1 MDEQSN
7 LHLEVTAIAP
17 KSLTTFF
24 CLLKA
29 KSSDLVFEDIDDDLD
44 QELGHLTLGI
54 KGRSIQ
60 SNFHVRPSLVSD
72 HLL

>member
-17 KSLTTFF
+17 KSLTTFFF

-44 QELGHLTLGI
+44 QELGHLTLGMVDLYS
-54 KGRSIQ
+54 RTSMC
-60 SNFHVRPSLVSD
+60 D
-72 HLL
+72 HLS

>member
-24 CLLKA
+24 FTLKA

-54 KGRSIQ
+54 VDLYSRTSMC
-60 SNFHVRPSLVSD
+60 D
-72 HLL
+72 HLS

>member
-44 QELGHLTLGI
+44 QELGHLTLGMVDLYS
-54 KGRSIQ
+54 RTSMC
-60 SNFHVRPSLVSD
+60 D
-72 HLL
+72 HLS

>member
-44 QELGHLTLGI
+44 QELGHLTLG
-54 KGRSIQ
+54 KVDLYSRTSMC
-60 SNFHVRPSLVSD
+60 D
-72 HLL
+72 HLS

>member
-17 KSLTTFF
+17 KVINHFF

-44 QELGHLTLGI
+44 QELGHLTLGMVDLYS
-54 KGRSIQ
+54 RTSMC
-60 SNFHVRPSLVSD
+60 D
-72 HLL
+72 HLS

>member
-44 QELGHLTLGI
+44 QELGHLTLGMVDLYS
-54 KGRSIQ
+54 RTSMC
-60 SNFHVRPSLVSD
+60 D

>member
-24 CLLKA
+24 FLLKD
-29 KSSDLVFEDIDDDLD
+29 KSSDLVFEDIDDVLD
-44 QELGHLTLGI
+44 QELGHLTLGM
-54 KGRSIQ
+54 
-60 SNFHVRPSLVSD
+60 VDLYV
-72 HLL
+72 

>member
-17 KSLTTFF
+17 KSLTTCF

-44 QELGHLTLGI
+44 QELGHLTLGMVDLYS
-54 KGRSIQ
+54 RTSMC
-60 SNFHVRPSLVSD
+60 D
-72 HLL
+72 HLS